1 MKFHSVLAT
10 KRHRNIIGFSL
21 SLLLHLLLALF
32 FIEQAPAPLQNLGN
46 DANAPL
52 SITLLPPS
60 TVTQR
65 AQKAVQPKQKTPV
78 KPATKSR
85 PKKAAVTPPK
95 ALVLQPKA
103 KNPTPVTQ
111 ATAPTSM
118 MEMLQ
123 AARDKRRAND
133 VPDANDD
140 PEQNKAADDPDAIAR
155 ANIEF
160 STQRA
165 RGNNQGG
172 GLFDLRFKGVRTAEL
187 VFYGWDQRRRRE
199 HSQLIEIDAGL
210 NGDIDSAIIRKVI
223 EVIREKKSG
232 DFTWHSSRLG
242 RTVTLSARPQDTA
255 ELTEF
260 LKKDFFRYDR

>member
-1 MKFHSVLAT
+1 M
-10 KRHRNIIGFSL
+10 IGFGL
-21 SLLLHLLLALF
+21 SLLLHGLLLLF
-32 FIEQAPAPLQNLGN
+32 FIEHIPAPVENLGN

-60 TVTQR
+60 DVNQR
-65 AQKAVQPKQKTPV
+65 AQKAVQPPAIKQE
-78 KPATKSR
+78 KPQKKSI
-85 PKKAAVTPPK
+85 PKKTRPAQPK
-95 ALVLQPKA
+95 LALQPKA
-103 KNPTPVTQ
+103 KNPTPVPQ
-111 ATAPTSM
+111 ASAPTSM
-118 MEMLQ
+118 MDMLQ
-123 AARDKRRAND
+123 AARDRRRAEG
-133 VPDANDD
+133 VPDANDN
-140 PEQNKAADDPDAIAR
+140 PAQNKPPDDPDAVAR

-160 STQRA
+160 STQHA

-187 VFYGWDQRRRRE
+187 VFYGWDQRRRHE

-242 RTVTLSARPQDTA
+242 RVVTLSARPEDTA
-255 ELTEF
+255 ELADF